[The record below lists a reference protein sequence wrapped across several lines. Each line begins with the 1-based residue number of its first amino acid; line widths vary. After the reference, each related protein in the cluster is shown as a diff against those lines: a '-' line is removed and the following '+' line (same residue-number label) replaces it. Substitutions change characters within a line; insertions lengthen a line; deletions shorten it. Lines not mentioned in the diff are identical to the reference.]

1 MKEKERQ
8 TMPMKKGIILALL
21 ILVLSGC
28 SDQTEAQ
35 KVADTAL
42 ADGITAIAKGQY
54 QQAEAYFA
62 TASKTSESDKLKEYR
77 QRLELLMAAQDR
89 VDQGD
94 VNGARRII
102 KELQGKSLTRV
113 FQQRVQELNK
123 IIDGRETIISETE
136 TTLTEGQKL
145 LDENKLTEAQ
155 AKLQELLQK
164 DLSPDYLKKQRETLL
179 QQQRTLMDKQLAAIA
194 EKAQENES
202 TAATSDSVEIPQ
214 ELQDVWYTQLPTQ
227 ANGDM
232 ENPAL
237 KITGN
242 IVYFYDTQQEYEV
255 TEVHQAGDTYT
266 LSWDM
271 EKFAQRYGSQALG
284 TNPLPFQMILVPPT
298 DLTPYWTM
306 KLGATN
312 LYTEGSN

>member
-1 MKEKERQ
+1 MLV
-8 TMPMKKGIILALL
+8 KKGIRLIVLLL
-21 ILVLSGC
+21 ILSGC
-28 SDQTEAQ
+28 GDQTEAQ

-62 TASKTSESDKLKEYR
+62 TAGKTSESDKLKEYR
-77 QRLELLMAAQDR
+77 QRLELLVAAQER
-89 VDQGD
+89 SDQGD
-94 VNGARRII
+94 IDGARRIM
-102 KELQGKSLTRV
+102 KQLQGKSLTRV

-123 IIDGRETIISETE
+123 TIDGRETVISETDTGLGE
-136 TTLTEGQKL
+136 SQKF

-164 DLSPDYLKKQRETLL
+164 DLSPDYLKQQRETLL

-202 TAATSDSVEIPQ
+202 TDAASDSVQIPQ

-255 TEVHQAGDTYT
+255 TEVHQDGDTYT